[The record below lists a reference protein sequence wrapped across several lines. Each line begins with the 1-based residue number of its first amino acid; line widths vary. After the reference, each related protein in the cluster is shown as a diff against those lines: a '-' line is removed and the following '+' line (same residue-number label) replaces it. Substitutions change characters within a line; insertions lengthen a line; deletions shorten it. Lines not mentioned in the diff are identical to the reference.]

1 MLSLL
6 SEIILLLFLI
16 RNFIPLTL
24 YIIFPILLKFS
35 KLFHSSLLPAYNPTE
50 LNPISNY
57 LHPESNVSR
66 YHDFS
71 TPFFHTFSNIKHLK
85 RPDN

>member
-1 MLSLL
+1 MLSSL

-16 RNFIPLTL
+16 RNLISLTR
-24 YIIFPILLKFS
+24 YIVLLILLKFS
-35 KLFHSSLLPAYNPTE
+35 KLFHSSLLPAYNRTK
-50 LNPISNY
+50 LNPISKY
-57 LHPESNVSR
+57 LHLESTVSR

-71 TPFFHTFSNIKHLK
+71 TLFFHTFSNIKHLK